1 MVFPVVGGTQSTGYD
16 IDNSVRFNRGD
27 GADLSRAPS
36 ADGNR
41 KTWTFSTWVKLGN
54 IPWDESQDFDIFSAN
69 STNNFNDNLR
79 FDANGKLTLL
89 SKVSGDTANGVKGSS
104 TRLFRD
110 PSAWYHIVVALDTTQ
125 ATNSN
130 GFKMYVNGVQETIS
144 FNNYNQNISTSFNK
158 DGSTMSIG
166 HRQNDGGNHYDGYVS
181 ETHFI
186 DGTQLDAS
194 YFGETNDNG
203 VWIPKK
209 YTGSYGTN
217 GFFFEYQQTGT
228 SANSSGIGADTS
240 GNDNHFT
247 PTNLAATDITVDT
260 PTNNFATLNGLAV
273 TNSDSVL
280 SEGNTV
286 HTVTGGNA
294 WIGAYTTLGAASGKW
309 YAEVKILDVDNNS
322 FGVIQSGGDTVANI
336 NTDNSGYIG
345 KYADG
350 WGWWGNGNAAQI
362 LNNNSNTDYGVAESV
377 NDIFMIA
384 VDIDGGK
391 IWVGKNGTWFN
402 APGTSNV
409 GDPAN
414 GNNPGV
420 SSISFTDFVHF
431 ASGNEAADSDDA
443 AVGWNFGNAAH
454 SISSGNADANGY
466 GNFEYA
472 VPSGFYAL
480 CTKNLAEYG

>member
-27 GADLSRAPS
+27 GADLGRAPS

-54 IPWDESQDFDIFSAN
+54 IPWDKSQDFDIFSAN
-69 STNNFNDNLR
+69 STNNFRDELR

-89 SKVSGDTANGVKGSS
+89 TKVSGDTANGVKGSS

-110 PSAWYHIVVALDTTQ
+110 SSAWYHIVVALDTTQ
-125 ATNSN
+125 ATNTN

-144 FNNYNQNISTSFNK
+144 FNAYNQNISTSFNK

-166 HRQNDGGNHYDGYVS
+166 HRQNDGGNHYDGYIS
-181 ETHFI
+181 ETNFI

-228 SANSSGIGADTS
+228 SQNSSGIGADTS
-240 GNDNHFT
+240 GNDNHFAV
-247 PTNLAATDITVDT
+247 TNLAATDVTVDT
-260 PTNNFATLNGLAV
+260 PTNNFATMNPLDNHYPDSILTEGNCKLV
-273 TNSDSVL
+273 TNASNESY
-280 SEGNTV
+280 NTS
-286 HTVTGGNA
+286 T
-294 WIGAYTTLGAASGKW
+294 IGASSGKW
-309 YAEVKILDVDNNS
+309 YCEMKHTSSNDRTDRSL
-322 FGVIQSGGDTVANI
+322 FGIADTIAN
-336 NTDNSGYIG
+336 
-345 KYADG
+345 
-350 WGWWGNGNAAQI
+350 
-362 LNNNSNTDYGVAESV
+362 
-377 NDIFMIA
+377 
-384 VDIDGGK
+384 
-391 IWVGKNGTWFN
+391 
-402 APGTSNV
+402 
-409 GDPAN
+409 
-414 GNNPGV
+414 
-420 SSISFTDFVHF
+420 
-431 ASGNEAADSDDA
+431 ASGNSVYTGNVYIYRSDGNSFSGTSETSGYGSAWNSTGEIIGIAMDLDNNKLYFSINGTFQNSGNPASGATGTGAISITADKTYFFIAGDLSGA
-443 AVGWNFGNAAH
+443 SITYEMNFGNAPFA
-454 SISSGNADANGY
+454 ISSGNADANGY

-472 VPSGFYAL
+472 VPSGYYSL

>member
-247 PTNLAATDITVDT
+247 PTNLAAIDVTTDT
-260 PTNNFATLNGLAV
+260 PTNNFATF
-273 TNSDSVL
+273 NSVDCASNITL
-280 SEGNTV
+280 TEGNTV
-286 HTVTGGNA
+286 ATANTNHSAVRATMGFRN
-294 WIGAYTTLGAASGKW
+294 GKW
-309 YAEVKILDVDNNS
+309 YWEQKVVNVSGQPAVGILGAEAPLGNQINAVPSRLYRASDGD
-322 FGVIQSGGDTVANI
+322 SGAKYSDGSEANYGDEYVQNDI
-336 NTDNSGYIG
+336 I
-345 KYADG
+345 
-350 WGWWGNGNAAQI
+350 
-362 LNNNSNTDYGVAESV
+362 GVA
-377 NDIFMIA
+377 
-384 VDIDGGK
+384 VDMDNGAIYFS
-391 IWVGKNGTWFN
+391 KNGTFQD
-402 APGTSNV
+402 S
-409 GDPAN
+409 GDPTSGSNKTNAA
-414 GNNPGV
+414 
-420 SSISFTDFVHF
+420 FTDLLTATSEHWLP
-431 ASGNEAADSDDA
+431 
-443 AVGWNFGNAAH
+443 AVKLYAEGMSINFGNSSH
-454 SISSGNADANGY
+454 SISSGNADANGH

-472 VPSGFYAL
+472 VPSGYFAL
-480 CTKNLAEYG
+480 CTKNLAEHG